1 MTTQII
7 IRHIATMPIVIY
19 QQTLSLD
26 HGPMKSMYP
35 HGFCPFYP
43 SCSEYCRQSIL
54 KDGVPLG
61 IAKGAIRIFRCHPWT
76 EGGIDKP

>member
-1 MTTQII
+1 MTTQTV
-7 IRHIATMPIVIY
+7 IRQIATAPIVFY
-19 QQTLSLD
+19 QHTFSLD
-26 HGPMKSMYP
+26 HGPMKQLYP

-61 IAKGAIRIFRCHPWT
+61 IAKGTLRILRCHPWT